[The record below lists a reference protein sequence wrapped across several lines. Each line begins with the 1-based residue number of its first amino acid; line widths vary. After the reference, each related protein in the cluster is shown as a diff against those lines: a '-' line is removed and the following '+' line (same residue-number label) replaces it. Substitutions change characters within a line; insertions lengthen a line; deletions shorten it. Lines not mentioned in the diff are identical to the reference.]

1 MIGIKLKLVNNKLQN
16 LKFFNNSNPLI
27 KLNHNKFNIIIIG
40 QVFEKKNI
48 IKETIKNALD
58 KKNYK
63 SLLKLNGEYAIVII
77 NKTDKLF
84 IIGNSQNSYL
94 PIFYSNLKNELVIDF
109 NILNFHKKY
118 FSKINFKKIYE
129 WLTFNG
135 RSFNDETFIRGIN
148 VLESGSL
155 IIKKKE
161 KFKKVYLPPFYYQ
174 PKIISLNEATKKVSN
189 TLKNAI
195 NQRLSET
202 KNTTQFGLSGGLDSR
217 ILVSLINK
225 ENLKKIKSYTIS
237 TKFSFEKKISK
248 TVAKYLKLQH
258 KEINVPIK
266 EYYMSAFES
275 VKHGG
280 FNNIFKSGVYRKF
293 LKAEFETNKNKNIM
307 IGNALDV
314 LIASSFSSKDLIK
327 IKNRKQYIDWYVN
340 KYQLFSVKELTQ
352 LFKNKKFSKVSLNK
366 NLEKF
371 LNKYNFSKN
380 NSIDIN
386 DAFTFETRIKRWH
399 NYTLSAISN
408 FTNFLIPTY
417 DNNFLKICSSIPYKF
432 RLNDLL
438 RKNILKSVDS
448 NLYNLKTSNS
458 LEIINIKK
466 KKNFKSFF
474 DVNLGFDIKK
484 NDNIYLLLDKIKK
497 ELTHLKKEKFLDIP
511 FIEAVIDEH
520 KNSNKE
526 NTRKIFLLIS
536 LLISMIFI
544 FRKQNN
550 NYEKN

>member
-1 MIGIKLKLVNNKLQN
+1 MIGIKLKVVNNKLQN
-16 LKFFNNSNPLI
+16 LKFFNNSNPLME
-27 KLNHNKFNIIIIG
+27 LNYNKFNIIIIG

-48 IKETIKNALD
+48 IRTSIKSAID

-63 SLLKLNGEYAIVII
+63 SLLKFNGEYAIVII

-94 PIFYSNLKNELVIDF
+94 PIFYSKLKNELVIDF
-109 NILNFHKKY
+109 NILNLHKKY
-118 FSKINFKKIYE
+118 FSKINLKKIYE
-129 WLTFNG
+129 WLSFNG
-135 RSFNDETFIRGIN
+135 RSFNNETFIKGIN
-148 VLESGSL
+148 ILESGSL

-161 KFKKVYLPPFYYQ
+161 KYKKVSLPPFYYK
-174 PKIISLNEATKKVSN
+174 PKIISLKEATKKALN
-189 TLKNAI
+189 TLKNAV
-195 NQRLSET
+195 NQRLSKT
-202 KNTTQFGLSGGLDSR
+202 RNITLFGLSGGLDSR

-258 KEINVPIK
+258 KEISIPIK
-266 EYYMSAFES
+266 EYYKSSFETI
-275 VKHGG
+275 KRGG
-280 FNNIFKSGVYRKF
+280 FNNVFKSGVYRKF
-293 LKAEFETNKNKNIM
+293 LKAEFENNKNKNVM

-314 LIASSFSSKDLIK
+314 LIASSFSSKDLTK
-327 IKNRKQYIDWYVN
+327 IKNRKQYMDWYVN
-340 KYQLFSVKELTQ
+340 KYQLFSVKELAQ
-352 LFKNKKFSKVSLNK
+352 LFKNKRFSKMSLNK

-408 FTNFLIPTY
+408 FSNFLIPTF
-417 DNNFLKICSSIPYKF
+417 DNNFLNICSSIPYKF

-438 RKNILKSVDS
+438 RKNILKSVNF

-458 LEIINIKK
+458 LEKINIKK
-466 KKNFKSFF
+466 KKNFRSFY

-484 NDNIYLLLDKIKK
+484 KNNIYLLLDKIKK
-497 ELTHLKKEKFLDIP
+497 ELIHLKKEKFLNIS
-511 FIEAVIDEH
+511 FIEALIDEH
-520 KNSNKE
+520 KNSNVD

-544 FRKQNN
+544 FKKQNE